1 MIFSIVGLGL
11 NFIGTILVA
20 FSIKKG
26 KVEAWKDDSNKPEYM
41 TEHNQR
47 MFRWGI
53 GLQAFGFLIQLTGQ
67 IPCINN

>member
-1 MIFSIVGLGL
+1 MILSIIGLSL

-26 KVEAWKDDSNKPEYM
+26 EVIAWKNDANKPENM
-41 TEHNQR
+41 TVHYQK

-53 GLQAFGFLIQLTGQ
+53 GILASGFLVQIGSQ
-67 IPCINN
+67 IPY

>member
-1 MIFSIVGLGL
+1 MIFSIIGLSL

-26 KVEAWKDDSNKPEYM
+26 EVEAWKDDSNKPEYM
-41 TEHNQR
+41 TMHHQTI
-47 MFRWGI
+47 FRWGI
-53 GLQAFGFLIQLTGQ
+53 GLLAFGFLIQLTGQ